1 MAQCGLSPEQAWRAT
16 TLGAAE
22 LLGVDRSHG
31 SLEPGKVADLVVLE
45 GDPTDLKGLA
55 GRVREVYRDGD
66 LVAAGG
72 AVVEPSVPPHV

>member
-1 MAQCGLSPEQAWRAT
+1 MTPEQAWRAT

-22 LLGVDRSHG
+22 LLRVDREFG
-31 SLEPGKVADLVVLE
+31 SLEPGKVADLDVLD

-66 LVAAGG
+66 LVASRG
-72 AVVEPSVPPHV
+72 AVVEPSVPPHL